1 MIFLI
6 VLVAFAA
13 LAWVVCE
20 LFLFLEEGTP
30 PKDLDVLEMLDKYS
44 NQYNSIRGNYS
55 NSYYI
60 QARSNYQV
68 KEIHKTRW
76 SLLFPYYINGVGVI
90 PIWYKSA
97 SQIETLFK
105 ELIKGSEFENKNR
118 KKLGLD

>member
-1 MIFLI
+1 MIILI
-6 VLVAFAA
+6 VLASFAAFA
-13 LAWVVCE
+13 WVIAE
-20 LFLFLEEGTP
+20 LFLFCEEGTP
-30 PKDLDVLEMLDKYS
+30 PKDSDVLEMLDKYS
-44 NQYNSIRGNYS
+44 NQYNSIRENYS
-55 NSYYI
+55 NNYYI

-90 PIWYKSA
+90 PVWYKSA

-105 ELIKGSEFENKNR
+105 ELIKGSEFENKKR